1 MKKKIYVQ
9 LTYNDI
15 TNECYWTIK
24 DRKKTYGGIVKP
36 NEYQNYLCEKLVA
49 KCGYNVVHGSLDM
62 VGEVND
68 LSNKVRYRT
77 YTVMAN

>member
-24 DRKKTYGGIVKP
+24 DKKKTYGGILKP
-36 NEYQNYLCEKLVA
+36 NEYQNYLCEKLVE
-49 KCGYNVVHGSLDM
+49 KCGYKVVHGSLDM
-62 VGEVND
+62 VSEIND
-68 LSNKVRYRT
+68 LDNKIRYRT
-77 YTVMAN
+77 YTLMVG